1 MKINLGSDTHTHT
14 SWPYTTVK
22 IMQYRSIMTLY
33 PVESDCFLYTGLE
46 PQWNNESKTHEA
58 GKSQSKVSEKHPV
71 EVLLLPDRVC
81 KSRYPR
87 VNHEG
92 IDVDGNRHHPSNWI
106 KFENNICR
114 GYRSIIGSFRPRN
127 FVCLISEQ
135 SLSLLAPITSLKESN
150 NAVED
155 NDKDSEIAQNSESHL
170 HSHLLSEV
178 KDRQGHHYQG
188 KEKEGKVVRI
198 EATTIR

>member
-1 MKINLGSDTHTHT
+1 MKPL
-14 SWPYTTVK
+14 
-22 IMQYRSIMTLY
+22 QSIVLY

-46 PQWNNESKTHEA
+46 PQWNNESKAHEA
-58 GKSQSKVSEKHPV
+58 GQSQSKVSEKHPV
-71 EVLLLPDRVC
+71 EVLLLPDGVC

-92 IDVDGNRHHPSNWI
+92 IHVDGNGHHPSNWI

-114 GYRSIIGSFRPRN
+114 GYRSIIGSFRD
-127 FVCLISEQ
+127 FVCLISKQ

-150 NAVED
+150 DAVED

-170 HSHLLSEV
+170 HGHLLSEV

-188 KEKEGKVVRI
+188 KQKEGKVVRI
-198 EATTIR
+198 EATTTR